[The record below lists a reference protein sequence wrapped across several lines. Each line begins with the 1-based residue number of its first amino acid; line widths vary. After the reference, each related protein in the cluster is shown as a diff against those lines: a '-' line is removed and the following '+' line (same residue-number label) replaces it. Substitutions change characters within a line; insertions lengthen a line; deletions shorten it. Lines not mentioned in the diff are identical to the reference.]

1 MDFPLDTSRDE
12 RCPPETPFLC
22 GTRTPGR
29 GLCVASPEECA
40 IRTTDARSVPE
51 RPGNSARGAK
61 YGYTSEHIGRGCYV
75 PYSRLKMDYEQL
87 NARHEL
93 VPAGVSLLNYNIWGL
108 SRTPEQRHMFE
119 LRKPLLIDTL
129 AGSGADMMCLQ
140 EMSSFSYSELA
151 PYLDTWK
158 YVSERPYTA
167 AAENRNRSVDT
178 FFVSRYVPRRV
189 ANYSLP
195 GVLNYFNSMLVV
207 EYTNLV
213 IFNLYSQA
221 GSRFSAGQEYKWIHY
236 SRCRADILH
245 MIFEMIRDLYR
256 EQNVIVCGD
265 FNFHL
270 DGRVE
275 DWPELEGIDALKSLR
290 FVDTYRVL
298 KPADPGF
305 TEDTDLNVLR
315 WNQKLAEKHLR
326 YDAILYR
333 GTTWKPVDARLVGV
347 ETRLLSADDTE
358 WFLANFSEA
367 RKEGREAELKGLVVD
382 SAGRSQIAINASD
395 HFGVLT
401 TFRRAGMGGT
411 RRVRSMK
418 RRTRRR
424 QQN

>member
-1 MDFPLDTSRDE
+1 
-12 RCPPETPFLC
+12 
-22 GTRTPGR
+22 
-29 GLCVASPEECA
+29 
-40 IRTTDARSVPE
+40 
-51 RPGNSARGAK
+51 
-61 YGYTSEHIGRGCYV
+61 
-75 PYSRLKMDYEQL
+75 
-87 NARHEL
+87 
-93 VPAGVSLLNYNIWGL
+93 
-108 SRTPEQRHMFE
+108 MFE